1 MRGRGETE
9 MGRNG
14 ETARKKDS
22 IEHGEKGRGQRVG
35 GRRIASLEVGGKGR
49 KISNFG
55 LRISNFIFSLVL
67 ANLGL
72 RVED

>member
-1 MRGRGETE
+1 

-35 GRRIASLEVGGKGR
+35 GAALRPSRLEAKPGWNTGM
-49 KISNFG
+49 
-55 LRISNFIFSLVL
+55 L
-67 ANLGL
+67 
-72 RVED
+72 E